1 MLETLRNAFK
11 IKDIRNRI
19 FYTLVML
26 VIIRIGSQLP
36 LPGVNAEVIANWF
49 ATNQTADSLNFFN
62 AITGG
67 SFEQMSVFALN
78 ITPYITSSIIMQL
91 LTIAIPKLEE
101 MQKDGED
108 GRKKIA
114 GITRYVTV
122 ALALIQSIAM
132 AIGFGRGGYLD
143 KFDALHVI
151 LMVTGL
157 TAGSAVLMWI
167 GERITEH
174 GVGNGISIVLVI
186 NIISRI
192 PEDLMTLY
200 TQFIANAPNVGNAI
214 IAAAVILAVILVTVV
229 FVIILQDGER
239 RIPVQYSKKIQGRKQ
254 VGGQSTH
261 IPLKVNTAG
270 VIPIIFAQSIM
281 QFPVII
287 AAIMGKGNGTGIGS
301 KILNGLS
308 QSYWCDPANPVY
320 SIGLVVYI
328 VLVIAFA
335 YFYTSITFNP
345 LEVANN
351 MKRQGGFIPGIRP
364 GKPTSDYLTKILNYI
379 VFIGAVGLMIVA
391 VIPIFFNGV
400 FSANVSFGGTSIIII
415 VGVVI
420 ETLKQIESQM
430 LVRYYKGFLND

>member
-1 MLETLRNAFK
+1 MC
-11 IKDIRNRI
+11 IRDR
-19 FYTLVML
+19 
-26 VIIRIGSQLP
+26 
-36 LPGVNAEVIANWF
+36 
-49 ATNQTADSLNFFN
+49 
-62 AITGG
+62 
-67 SFEQMSVFALN
+67 
-78 ITPYITSSIIMQL
+78 
-91 LTIAIPKLEE
+91 
-101 MQKDGED
+101 
-108 GRKKIA
+108 
-114 GITRYVTV
+114 
-122 ALALIQSIAM
+122 
-132 AIGFGRGGYLD
+132 
-143 KFDALHVI
+143 FDAAHVI
-151 LMVTGL
+151 MMVTGL

-167 GERITEH
+167 GERITEN

-229 FVIILQDGER
+229 FVIILQDGQR
-239 RIPVQYSKKIQGRKQ
+239 RIPVQYSKKIQGRRQ
-254 VGGQSTH
+254 VGGQSSH

-287 AAIMGKGNGTGIGS
+287 AAIMGKGNGTGMGS
-301 KILNGLS
+301 KILHGLS
-308 QSYWCDPANPVY
+308 QSYWCDPENPIY
-320 SIGLVVYI
+320 SIGLLVYI

-345 LEVANN
+345 LEIANN

-364 GKPTSDYLTKILNYI
+364 GKPTSEYLTRILNYI

>member
-26 VIIRIGSQLP
+26 VVIRIGSQLP

-49 ATNQTADSLNFFN
+49 ANQGTDALNFFD

-114 GITRYVTV
+114 EITRYVTV

-132 AIGFGRGGYLD
+132 AVAFGRGNYLD
-143 KFDALHVI
+143 KFDAAHVI
-151 LMVTGL
+151 MMVTGL

-167 GERITEH
+167 GERITEN

-229 FVIILQDGER
+229 FVIILQDGQR
-239 RIPVQYSKKIQGRKQ
+239 RIPVQYSKKIQGRRQ
-254 VGGQSTH
+254 VGGQSSH

-270 VIPIIFAQSIM
+270 VLTIIFAQSIM
-281 QFPVII
+281 QFPVISSD
-287 AAIMGKGNGTGIGS
+287 IMG
-301 KILNGLS
+301 
-308 QSYWCDPANPVY
+308 
-320 SIGLVVYI
+320 
-328 VLVIAFA
+328 
-335 YFYTSITFNP
+335 
-345 LEVANN
+345 
-351 MKRQGGFIPGIRP
+351 
-364 GKPTSDYLTKILNYI
+364 
-379 VFIGAVGLMIVA
+379 
-391 VIPIFFNGV
+391 
-400 FSANVSFGGTSIIII
+400 
-415 VGVVI
+415 
-420 ETLKQIESQM
+420 
-430 LVRYYKGFLND
+430 